1 MDRVNFGVRNIFNIA
16 IIGDIEQLMKIKEW
30 IEENRGMCELGYICV
45 EGIKPPGVCYLE
57 WNHYTHHN
65 HQLTSCPTSILLHCI
80 MLGDNFSEAL
90 YT

>member
-45 EGIKPPGVCYLE
+45 EGIKPPGVC
-57 WNHYTHHN
+57 
-65 HQLTSCPTSILLHCI
+65 
-80 MLGDNFSEAL
+80 
-90 YT
+90 